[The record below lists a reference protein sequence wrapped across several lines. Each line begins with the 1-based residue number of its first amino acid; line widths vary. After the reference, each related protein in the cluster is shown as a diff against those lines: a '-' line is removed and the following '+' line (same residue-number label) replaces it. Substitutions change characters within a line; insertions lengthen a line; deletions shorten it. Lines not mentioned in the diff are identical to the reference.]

1 MFCCL
6 LLYLS
11 WLWDLFLISE
21 EHLQARTLHEST
33 TEVMCAQREK
43 AIEDTKL
50 MLEKELNQLKTNME
64 KRFIDQERSFDK
76 AVLELR
82 YDLKKDADQQNL
94 KHYVDLLKVKLEIKA
109 NDFKMEEMLK
119 SQGHKFD
126 LKIRDHDIRTLKGLG
141 WFFGFST
148 VFLCRSLLFGSDS
161 KKTSSSE

>member
-1 MFCCL
+1 MAALASSRRICSAGVRL
-6 LLYLS
+6 LAGAERS
-11 WLWDLFLISE
+11 PFAAGSRS
-21 EHLQARTLHEST
+21 Q
-33 TEVMCAQREK
+33 CAQREK